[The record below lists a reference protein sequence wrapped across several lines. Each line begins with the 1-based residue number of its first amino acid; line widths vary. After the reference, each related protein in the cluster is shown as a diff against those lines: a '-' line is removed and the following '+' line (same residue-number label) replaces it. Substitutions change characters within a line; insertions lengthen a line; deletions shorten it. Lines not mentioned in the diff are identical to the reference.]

1 MAKKRKKGEGTL
13 RLRKDGRWEGRIVI
27 GYDREGKPRTKS
39 VLAQTKAECVA
50 KLEKLKAIDDTK
62 RPVKVKADMTLG
74 DWLDFW
80 YQNHSKPS
88 LRPTTCQS
96 YENWIYHHL
105 IPGVGHIPLNKLT
118 QSDLQQFF
126 TDMKKNGRQ
135 NFVELKGTAMSD
147 RSVRSCYAVCRR
159 ALDKA
164 VQENLIRKN
173 PAEGCK
179 LPPLKGR
186 EMQVLTK
193 EEMQRFLIQAKEE
206 GMYELFLLELT
217 TGLRRGEL
225 LALQWEDLD
234 METGTLKIDRQVYPV
249 KGKLIINEPKTKAG
263 VRTIILP
270 PPMLEVLKEYKE
282 QIFSPWMFPSRI
294 RLGQP
299 IDPGYVRKR
308 LQEILGRAGC
318 KQIRFHDLRH
328 TFATMALEH
337 GMDVKTLSAI
347 IGHVSSS
354 TTLNIYAHVTDEM
367 RRTAATKIDRGI
379 VKAKV
384 EEVAGERKD
393 AQPPEFIPYKP
404 SRRRP
409 GTGCVSHLREH
420 LWEGRYS
427 PVWPDGKKH
436 SRNVYAKTEAEC
448 EEKLKVLIREMKAE
462 IAQARGMV
470 KVGEMEMG
478 IL

>member
-1 MAKKRKKGEGTL
+1 MAKRRKNGEGTL
-13 RLRKDGRWEGRIVI
+13 RHRTDGRWEGRIVI
-27 GYDREGKPRTKS
+27 GYDKDGNPKTKS
-39 VLAQTKAECVA
+39 VLAKTKVECVE
-50 KLEKLKAIDDTK
+50 KLEKLKAADNTK
-62 RPVKVKADMTLG
+62 RPVKVKADMPFG
-74 DWLDFW
+74 DWLDCW
-80 YQNHSKPS
+80 YQNHAKPG

-96 YENWIYHHL
+96 YENWLYYHL

-135 NFVELKGTAMSD
+135 THVETKGTAMSD
-147 RSVRSCYAVCRR
+147 RSVRSCYAVCRM
-159 ALDKA
+159 ALDQA

-225 LALQWEDLD
+225 LGLQWDDLD
-234 METGTLKIDRQVYPV
+234 MESGTLKIDRQVYPV
-249 KGKLIINEPKTKAG
+249 KGKLIINEPKTKAA

-282 QIFSPWMFPSRI
+282 QVFSPWVFPSRI
-294 RLGQP
+294 KPEQP
-299 IDPGYVRKR
+299 VDPGYVRKR
-308 LQEILGRAGC
+308 LQVILERAGC

-347 IGHVSSS
+347 IGHVSSG
-354 TTLNIYAHVTDEM
+354 TTLNIYAHITDDM
-367 RRTAATKIDRGI
+367 RRSAATKIDRGI
-379 VKAKV
+379 AKAEVEKLV
-384 EEVAGERKD
+384 GEREEV
-393 AQPPEFIPYKP
+393 QPPEFNPVKL

-409 GTGCVSHLREH
+409 GTGCVSQLNGH

-448 EEKLKVLIREMKAE
+448 EEKLKVLIKEMKAE
-462 IAQARGMV
+462 IAQAKCV
-470 KVGEMEMG
+470 KVN
-478 IL
+478 

>member
-1 MAKKRKKGEGTL
+1 MAKKRKNGEGTL
-13 RLRKDGRWEGRIVI
+13 RHRTDGRWEGRIVI
-27 GYDREGKPRTKS
+27 GYDKDGNPKTKS
-39 VLAQTKAECVA
+39 VLAKTKAECVK
-50 KLEKLKAIDDTK
+50 KLEKLKAADNTK
-62 RPVKVKADMTLG
+62 RPVKVKADMPFG
-74 DWLDFW
+74 DWLDYW
-80 YQNHSKPS
+80 YQNHAKPG
-88 LRPTTCQS
+88 LRPTTCQG
-96 YENWIYHHL
+96 YENWLYYHL

-135 NFVELKGTAMSD
+135 THVETKGTAMSD
-147 RSVRSCYAVCRR
+147 RSVRSCYAVCRM
-159 ALDKA
+159 ALDQA

-193 EEMQRFLIQAKEE
+193 EEMQRFLLQAKEE

-225 LALQWEDLD
+225 LGLQWDDLD
-234 METGTLKIDRQVYPV
+234 MESGTLKIDRQVYPV
-249 KGKLIINEPKTKAG
+249 KGKLIINEPKTKAA

-282 QIFSPWMFPSRI
+282 QVFSPWVFPSRI
-294 RLGQP
+294 KPEQP

-308 LQEILGRAGC
+308 LQVILERADC

-347 IGHVSSS
+347 VGHVSSG
-354 TTLNIYAHVTDEM
+354 TTLNIYAHITDDM
-367 RRTAATKIDRGI
+367 RRSAATKIDRGI
-379 VKAKV
+379 AKAEV
-384 EEVAGERKD
+384 EELAGERVE
-393 AQPPEFIPYKP
+393 AQPPEFTPVKP
-404 SRRRP
+404 FRRRP
-409 GTGCVSHLREH
+409 GTGCVSKLNDH

-427 PVWPDGKKH
+427 PAWPDGKKH
-436 SRNVYAKTEAEC
+436 SRNVYAKTEVEC
-448 EEKLKVLIREMKAE
+448 EEKLRVLIKEMKAE
-462 IAQARGMV
+462 IAKLRAAQ
-470 KVGEMEMG
+470 KTES
-478 IL
+478 LLNH